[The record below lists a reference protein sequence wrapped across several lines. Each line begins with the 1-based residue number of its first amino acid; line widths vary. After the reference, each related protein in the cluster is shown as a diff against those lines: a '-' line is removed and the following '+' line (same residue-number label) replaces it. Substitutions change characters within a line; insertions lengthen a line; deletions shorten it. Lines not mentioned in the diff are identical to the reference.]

1 MSEQPPHRW
10 ASPEESADDGS
21 SRPVRRSGIAVA
33 ALVLGVLA
41 IPLALT
47 VYLGVIAGL
56 IGLLLGLI
64 GVIRTRPGRATG
76 RGMAIAGAVTGLI
89 GLVMA
94 IALGVLSLHTYRDC
108 ETRLGH
114 PPSRAEWDDCVH
126 NRL

>member
-1 MSEQPPHRW
+1 MPEQPPHTW
-10 ASPEESADDGS
+10 ASPEEPVDDPPG
-21 SRPVRRSGIAVA
+21 PARRSGVAVA

-47 VYLGVIAGL
+47 VYLGALAGML
-56 IGLLLGLI
+56 GLLLGLI
-64 GVIRTRPGRATG
+64 GVVRTRRGRATG
-76 RGMAIAGAVTGLI
+76 RGMALAGVVTGLI
-89 GLVMA
+89 GLVLA
-94 IALGVLSLHTYRDC
+94 TSLVALSLRTYQQC